1 MPRQLVLA
9 GVLLVIGC
17 PPAKQPE
24 EQTSK
29 GPVAATNPARP
40 ECGDSLAIPLPDRI
54 ILKAMP
60 LAGPISDVPEY
71 HDCQALLSGASA
83 DYGPL
88 VAIYARYHLDSVYAS
103 DRFKHSQEPTPVAE
117 IYSYNGDYPQLGIK
131 QGFNCL
137 DLRRVDGAWN
147 ARIRAMGPTQPDCTT
162 VHATDAATILPV
174 QETAMPHAADADYP
188 PVARWDWDSGD
199 PASPDSAHQY
209 IGIKCGTSWCDV
221 GTDRPRPTSAAAGRP
236 GFDPMPNR
244 PPAPALKRERVSS
257 IKGWYDEQYLAD
269 ADGSGALHRGAFL
282 AQVYPHPQN
291 DEVNTTAAFGA
302 VWRPSAYVMLPAGR
316 HYDKLHLGPGQN
328 TIYLCQGTGCTGV
341 TPAVKCAA
349 SEDGLVWYARITP
362 SQGPV
367 ALTCVTRR
375 AHANVEMPATAR
387 WRWVSKDEK
396 VWIRCASGCCTVE

>member
-1 MPRQLVLA
+1 MFRQLVMA
-9 GVLLVIGC
+9 GALLLLGC
-17 PPAKQPE
+17 SGPEPAKDQAP
-24 EQTSK
+24 K
-29 GPVAATNPARP
+29 GPVAAAPAARP
-40 ECGDSLAIPLPDRI
+40 ECGDSLAIALPDRI
-54 ILKAMP
+54 TLKVMP

-71 HDCQALLSGASA
+71 HDCQALLTGASA

-88 VAIYARYHLDSVYAS
+88 VAIYARYHLDSVYRS
-103 DRFKHSQEPTPVAE
+103 DRFKNSQEPTPVAE
-117 IYSYNGDYPQLGIK
+117 IYSYDGDYSQLGIK

-137 DLRRVDGAWN
+137 DLRRVNGAWS
-147 ARIRAMGPTQPDCTT
+147 ARIRAMGPTQPDCTAVHPRDGAT
-162 VHATDAATILPV
+162 VLPVHENPMPHATDA
-174 QETAMPHAADADYP
+174 DYP
-188 PVARWDWDSGD
+188 AVARWDWDAGD
-199 PASPDSAHQY
+199 PANPASAHQY

-221 GTDRPRPTSAAAGRP
+221 GADHPLPTPKAAGRP

-244 PPAPALKRERVSS
+244 PQPPQLKRDRVSG
-257 IKGWYDEQYLAD
+257 IKGWYDEQYLANI
-269 ADGSGALHRGAFL
+269 DGAGRPHRGPFL

-302 VWRPSAYVMLPAGR
+302 VWRPSAYVMLPAGS

-341 TPAVKCAA
+341 PPAVKCAT

-367 ALTCVTRR
+367 AHTCVTRR
-375 AHANVEMPATAR
+375 AHDNVEMPATAR

-396 VWIRCASGCCTVE
+396 IWIRCASGCCTVE